1 MYLLK
6 IYKGIPE
13 LTTIKSYIQM
23 NLLIVNQFKYQYMG
37 TIDVYIPI
45 VPVLLFTTPY
55 ERSF

>member
-23 NLLIVNQFKYQYMG
+23 NLLIVNQFKY
-37 TIDVYIPI
+37 
-45 VPVLLFTTPY
+45 
-55 ERSF
+55 